1 MQIPKKMKAVI
12 LKGHDG
18 MSKLEY
24 KFDVDFSIHNKV
36 IEEPPKF
43 FKSINTQFE

>member
-24 KFDVDFSIHNKV
+24 KFDVDFSIHNKDKVLINIKGAV
-36 IEEPPKF
+36 INN
-43 FKSINTQFE
+43 I

>member
-18 MSKLEY
+18 MNKLEY
-24 KFDVDFSIHNKV
+24 KFDVDFPIPNKDKVLINIKGAV
-36 IEEPPKF
+36 INN
-43 FKSINTQFE
+43 I